1 LSKADTRARPAHSSA
16 IDLLAAPWYQGYVLG
31 VLFLGYVVNV
41 MDRSVLAVLLE
52 SIKHTFGA
60 SDTLIGLLSGLP
72 FALFYSTLGI
82 PFAMWA
88 DRWSRRSVLAIAV
101 GLWSIM
107 TALCGAAGSF
117 LTLLLARV
125 GTAVGEAGGTP
136 PSHAL
141 ISDYFPISRRA
152 TALSIYALGVPCGA
166 VLGSFLGGLGNDL
179 FGWRLT
185 FALVGLPGLLV
196 ALLVR
201 FTVLEPPRGHADG
214 VVRASAGS
222 TAPSISAVL
231 AFLWQ
236 RPSFRHLSLA
246 AGLHSVVW
254 YAGSNLNATFFI
266 RSHHMTAAQAG
277 SWTALYSAVGAV
289 GTFVGG
295 YFADRLSVRLQDRRW
310 YMWLPGMATL
320 AMVPFQF
327 LSYLPSS
334 LAIVIP
340 SFCVMTVLASFFFGP
355 SFAMTQALATFRM
368 RAVATSILL
377 LVQTFIGQGIGPTL
391 AGVLSD
397 LLKTS
402 TGSDSLRYGLVLV
415 GLANIGAA
423 AHYFRGA
430 RTLRQ
435 DLLSTERAVQV
446 GV

>member
-1 LSKADTRARPAHSSA
+1 MSKADTRARPAPTSA
-16 IDLLAAPWYQGYVLG
+16 IDLLAAPWYQGYVLA

-88 DRWSRRSVLAIAV
+88 DRWSRRSVLALAV
-101 GLWSIM
+101 GLWSVM

-141 ISDYFPISRRA
+141 ISDYYPIGRRA

-166 VLGSFLGGLGNDL
+166 MLGSFLGGLGNDL
-179 FGWRLT
+179 YGWRVT
-185 FALVGLPGLLV
+185 FALIGVPGVLV

-201 FTVLEPPRGHADG
+201 FTVLEPQRGHADG
-214 VVRASAGS
+214 IAHPTRASD
-222 TAPSISAVL
+222 APSISAVL
-231 AFLWQ
+231 AFLWE
-236 RPSFRHLSLA
+236 RRSLRNLSLA

-277 SWTALYSAVGAV
+277 GWTALYSAISAI

-295 YFADRLSVRLQDRRW
+295 YVADRLSVRRGDRRW
-310 YMWLPGMATL
+310 YLWLPGIATL

-327 LSYLPSS
+327 LSYLSSS
-334 LAIVIP
+334 LAVVIP
-340 SFCVMTVLASFFFGP
+340 SFCVMMVLASFFFGP

-377 LVQTFIGQGIGPTL
+377 LVQTLIGQGIGPTL
-391 AGVLSD
+391 AGVTSD
-397 LLKTS
+397 LLKPS
-402 TGSDSLRYGLVLV
+402 AGSDSLRYGLVLV
-415 GLANIGAA
+415 GLVNVWAA

-435 DLLSTERAVQV
+435 DLVSTERVQ
-446 GV
+446 GAGA

>member
-1 LSKADTRARPAHSSA
+1 LSNADTRARPATTSA
-16 IDLLAAPWYQGYVLG
+16 IDLLAAPWYQGYVLA

-52 SIKHTFGA
+52 SIKRTFGA

-82 PFAMWA
+82 PFAMLA
-88 DRWSRRSVLAIAV
+88 DRWSRRSVLALAV
-101 GLWSIM
+101 GLWSVM
-107 TALCGAAGSF
+107 TALCGAAGNFVS
-117 LTLLLARV
+117 LLLARV

-141 ISDYFPISRRA
+141 ISDYYPIGRRA

-166 VLGSFLGGLGNDL
+166 MLGSFLGGIGNDL
-179 FGWRLT
+179 YGWRTT
-185 FALVGLPGLLV
+185 FALVGLPGLVV

-201 FTVLEPPRGHADG
+201 FTVLEPQRGHADG
-214 VVRASAGS
+214 VAH
-222 TAPSISAVL
+222 TAPASEAPPISAVL
-231 AFLWQ
+231 AFLWE

-277 SWTALYSAVGAV
+277 SWTALYSAISAV
-289 GTFVGG
+289 GTFIGG
-295 YFADRLSVRLQDRRW
+295 YFADRLSVRLHDRRW
-310 YMWLPGMATL
+310 YMWLPGIATL

-327 LSYLPSS
+327 LSYLPES
-334 LAIVIP
+334 LTVVIP
-340 SFCVMTVLASFFFGP
+340 SFCVMMVLASFFFGP
-355 SFAMTQALATFRM
+355 SFAMTQALATVRM

-377 LVQTFIGQGIGPTL
+377 LVQTLIGQGLGPTL
-391 AGVLSD
+391 AGLTSD
-397 LLKTS
+397 LLKPS
-402 TGSDSLRYGLVLV
+402 AGSDSLRYGLVLV
-415 GLANIGAA
+415 GLANIWAA

-435 DLLSTERAVQV
+435 DLTSTERA
-446 GV
+446 GRAGL